1 MSKIKEWLS
10 TFKIGA
16 PLALS
21 VFGFYAIHR
30 GLSTFCR
37 TDMVPDFF
45 SQALSLFM
53 FTSAIAALLCGPLL
67 DKVNTRKVL
76 LWSVALGIIGL
87 LSLQFGPWGFAIL
100 FGVGSTLM
108 RLAVFSSPMKLFDG
122 KESWHIAPQ
131 ASAKNFGAAFF
142 ILFFGA
148 VVLSLGWGISS
159 VILAAF
165 LGIAGLYAYLVLPN
179 DKIEGWSY
187 KIFPKLAKDWK
198 FWTMAVFYVAV
209 GMSGY
214 YYFSH
219 AIPSM
224 LSSGI
229 AIGTAI
235 TILATSFILS
245 GVCRWLAAWLGH
257 TIGHI
262 NTMFIALGMVILS
275 CFTVIY
281 APVFIVYFAAV
292 GLALMTPNYW
302 PAMKQLWGPENIA
315 TLGAFA
321 YFFMTTGAGI
331 VLWG

>member
-37 TDMVPDFF
+37 TDMVPEFF
-45 SQALSLFM
+45 SQSLSLFM
-53 FTSAIAALLCGPLL
+53 FTTAIASLLCGPLL

-108 RLAVFSSPMKLFDG
+108 RLAVFSSPMKLFDK

-131 ASAKNFGAAFF
+131 ASAKNFGSAFF

-148 VVLSLGWGISS
+148 VALGLGWGVFSIILS
-159 VILAAF
+159 VFLA
-165 LGIAGLYAYLVLPN
+165 ITGLYAYHILPN
-179 DKIEGWSY
+179 DRVVGWSY
-187 KIFPKLAKDWK
+187 KIFPKLARDWK
-198 FWTMAVFYVAV
+198 FWAMAVFYVAC
-209 GMSGY
+209 GLSGY

-224 LSSGI
+224 LKSGI

-235 TILATSFILS
+235 TILATSFIFS
-245 GVCRWLAAWLGH
+245 GFCRWFAAWLGH
-257 TIGHI
+257 KIGHI
-262 NTMFIALGMVILS
+262 ITMCIALGMVILS
-275 CFTVIY
+275 AFTVAH

-302 PAMKQLWGPENIA
+302 PAMKQIWGPANIA
-315 TLGAFA
+315 TLGAFC
-321 YFFMTTGAGI
+321 YFFMALGAGTA
-331 VLWG
+331 LWR